1 MWCLFCSMLAV
12 GGTDDSIQVLQRKH
26 QQPTKPSSL
35 NHSQSL
41 LLSYCESNTI
51 LPTLSHLYSTH
62 LQHLDQH
69 FMCLMGGVCVCVCV
83 VLYGDFFNQ
92 NMRSRV
98 PPHQKVLWF
107 CCIPHQRNT
116 ALNRVAGFVFFDNV
130 STYTCSCC
138 TECVWSSGTR
148 GMQTLTAGN
157 NSFFVFPC
165 LTVKPIH
172 SKLFI
177 HTHWLRGEKI
187 RCPVVLP
194 CLMCV
199 IPSQ

>member
-1 MWCLFCSMLAV
+1 MTPFRCCSENINSQPNPALSTTPSLSSSPTVSPIQYYQPCHIYIAH
-12 GGTDDSIQVLQRKH
+12 TFNTLTSISCASWV
-26 QQPTKPSSL
+26 
-35 NHSQSL
+35 
-41 LLSYCESNTI
+41 
-51 LPTLSHLYSTH
+51 
-62 LQHLDQH
+62 
-69 FMCLMGGVCVCVCV
+69 VCVCVCV